1 MILFAAW
8 GAIAL
13 FATTPFNSAVQSA
26 GIFIIESLGAYLMGR
41 SLIRNEK
48 SFQRFLR
55 AIFIMLLVMLPLAL
69 YETITDHPIVLDTIR
84 PFFNVIP
91 KGNQEPRFGLHRAQ
105 VVFEHPILYG
115 AFASSL
121 LGFMHYAKIV
131 RAKPVG
137 GIGWSLVASFASVLS
152 LSSGALAA
160 LFVQYI
166 LIGWAKITNTI
177 AYRWRILGAVFVS
190 VYLIINLLSNRTPFH
205 VIVTYLTFNTGSAYN
220 RILIWNYGTAEVWR
234 HPLFGIGLGDWER
247 PSWMGSSMDNF
258 WLVIAV
264 RYGLPAFILLA
275 AAFIFLF
282 RDIGRI
288 KGTPENIFKY
298 RSGLFVSLGGLIV
311 AGCTVD
317 YWNAIYCWFL
327 FLLGSGM
334 WMLQEDSGDESRRIS
349 ASRDRYKAIHLASNL
364 KFTLPPRSQRQLN
377 VNRSVDHHCQDAPS
391 GS

>member
-13 FATTPFNSAVQSA
+13 FITTPFDSAIQSA
-26 GIFIIESLGAYLMGR
+26 GIFIIESLGAYLIGR

-48 SFQRFLR
+48 SFQQLLR
-55 AIFIMLLVMLPLAL
+55 AIFVMLLVMLPLAL
-69 YETITDHPIVLDTIR
+69 YETVTDHAIVLDTIR

-91 KGNQEPRFGLHRAQ
+91 KGNQAPRFGLHRAQ

-121 LGFMHYAKIV
+121 LGLLHYAKIV

-137 GIGWSLVASFASVLS
+137 GIGWSAMVSFASALS

-166 LIGWAKITNTI
+166 LIGWDKITNSI
-177 AYRWRILGAVFVS
+177 AYRWRILGAVFIS
-190 VYLIINLLSNRTPFH
+190 IYLIIDLLSNRTPFH
-205 VIVTYLTFNTGSAYN
+205 VIVTYLTFSTGSAYN

-234 HPLFGIGLGDWER
+234 HPIFGIGFAEWEH
-247 PSWMGSSMDNF
+247 PSWMSSSMDNF

-264 RYGLPAFILLA
+264 RYGLPAFILIA
-275 AAFIFLF
+275 AAIVFLF
-282 RDIGRI
+282 RDIGRVRS
-288 KGTPENIFKY
+288 TTENIIKY

-317 YWNAIYCWFL
+317 YWNAIYCWFF
-327 FLLGSGM
+327 FLIGSGM
-334 WMLQEDSGDESRRIS
+334 WMLHEDLVNEIGSIPIGRGRHKPIQFMENS
-349 ASRDRYKAIHLASNL
+349 K
-364 KFTLPPRSQRQLN
+364 PRFCPRGEGN
-377 VNRSVDHHCQDAPS
+377 
-391 GS
+391 